1 MTFIALRFVL
11 FSLWKCVRFFKLRM
25 INLACL
31 IILQKFNGKQFKR
44 IGYQFFTVIFTIS
57 LFEFLLLPC
66 KYLPC
71 NSLMLVPLNQF
82 ELSN

>member
-11 FSLWKCVRFFKLRM
+11 FSLWKCVRFFKLRI

-31 IILQKFNGKQFKR
+31 IILQKFNGKL
-44 IGYQFFTVIFTIS
+44 IIVYQFFTVIFTIS

-66 KYLPC
+66 KYLRC

-82 ELSN
+82 ELSY